1 MSAFTQ
7 YTTRLILAS
16 LLWVLPAGAQ
26 SSDEDD
32 FKLARNLFRD
42 AGDYATSSTL
52 FAEFIRNYPN
62 SPQLAEARLMLARS
76 YRNSSRCALA
86 ASAYETFFLE
96 HPDHLT
102 TADARRERAACLSQI
117 GQYAAAALAYEDV
130 QRRFSASDFAGQVL
144 IDAAANHTYAQNPQ
158 RAVDLYQRVLNEYGT
173 SAAVH
178 QARYQLAKL
187 LFTAGRADESQRL
200 LGQITLAKPAPPQAA
215 SAQLLN
221 GRIDL
226 FLGNRDGATEKFT
239 VLYDRFANAPQTD
252 SAYVDYANHLYE
264 QRLFNQAGD
273 AFARARSSLKDP
285 TLERDALLGLAD
297 ARRQSRQTAEALTHY
312 RALLDELRPGD
323 AHYLR
328 ARLGQAIALGQ
339 AGQFALAVGLFQ
351 GLIQVGDGREAL
363 EALRELG
370 ALYKARGDQS
380 RAITWYRRYLQEAGE
395 EAADALAVRAVL
407 AELYASTGY
416 REEAVAIYRQLAAG
430 QGDVAAEAQFGLAS
444 TFEAGDQ
451 PREALREYV
460 AYLELFPGA
469 SHAETAR
476 QRIEYLRE
484 FTVMNPAELSRALQQ
499 AWIDELSGTPRQSV
513 QLDVAHAL
521 FEHHDFAS
529 AARSFEHYT
538 AVYAHTT
545 YGPEAQFFLA
555 ESLLSLARQR
565 SMEERVS
572 TADSLRELALQEYR
586 ILSRAEAS
594 SWAQRAQMR
603 LIEVEADS
611 GPDSLRLSTL
621 EEGFARFVSTY
632 SREGSDHLDQALF
645 QLAEARRALG
655 AGEDVKVKSAIA
667 DYESLRRLFPQ
678 SPLVSQALFGIGLC
692 LAQRGQYEAAADS
705 LERMLQGYPDSP
717 LVANALFELG
727 QMRLAQ
733 EKPQQA
739 IGRLQELRWGY
750 PAFPARRKALLL
762 LADTYFSLGEYG
774 AAAALY
780 RPLAEAAGVRDPGGR
795 VRRQLARAYH
805 HMGQY
810 SAALQTYRRLL
821 GEEVEVAARDSIYF
835 DQAVLLVRLGQ
846 EDEAVRQFL
855 LVRDEFPEAPLANQ
869 AGARAGHIAFALKQY
884 DQARRIYQPLLERD
898 VSDSLVY
905 GQYALALFRLQRI
918 EEGRKAAKRYADR
931 MGEKSEWDQRFL
943 LAEGRYYQRAKN
955 YDRALKAFRDVVK
968 RRGRTAGEGAY
979 YAAET
984 LWQQN
989 AAAPSEEGAARALEA
1004 LVRFVQDYPDS
1015 PQSADAYLRLANY
1028 QFALHNYLQAAGAY
1042 KRVLEAPE
1050 AARDARR
1057 EAIWKLLQSY
1067 QGAHEYEAAHGIVEQ
1082 LLRDFPDH
1090 PRRLEARLELGVILK
1105 EKGQYAQA
1113 IGHFEA
1119 LLNEQQLDA
1128 NDASEARFY
1137 VGESYQNM
1145 GEYRKAIEAYY
1156 KVSYHGAGGF
1166 SQWITSAD
1174 FQRAKCHESMG
1185 EYATAIAV
1193 YERIVQREGG
1203 STPQGEMAQEQIVS
1217 LRRRL

>member
-1 MSAFTQ
+1 M
-7 YTTRLILAS
+7 
-16 LLWVLPAGAQ
+16 
-26 SSDEDD
+26 
-32 FKLARNLFRD
+32 
-42 AGDYATSSTL
+42 
-52 FAEFIRNYPN
+52 
-62 SPQLAEARLMLARS
+62 
-76 YRNSSRCALA
+76 
-86 ASAYETFFLE
+86 
-96 HPDHLT
+96 
-102 TADARRERAACLSQI
+102 
-117 GQYAAAALAYEDV
+117 
-130 QRRFSASDFAGQVL
+130 
-144 IDAAANHTYAQNPQ
+144 
-158 RAVDLYQRVLNEYGT
+158 
-173 SAAVH
+173 
-178 QARYQLAKL
+178 
-187 LFTAGRADESQRL
+187 
-200 LGQITLAKPAPPQAA
+200 
-215 SAQLLN
+215 
-221 GRIDL
+221 
-226 FLGNRDGATEKFT
+226 
-239 VLYDRFANAPQTD
+239 
-252 SAYVDYANHLYE
+252 
-264 QRLFNQAGD
+264 
-273 AFARARSSLKDP
+273 
-285 TLERDALLGLAD
+285 
-297 ARRQSRQTAEALTHY
+297 
-312 RALLDELRPGD
+312 
-323 AHYLR
+323 
-328 ARLGQAIALGQ
+328 
-339 AGQFALAVGLFQ
+339 
-351 GLIQVGDGREAL
+351 
-363 EALRELG
+363 
-370 ALYKARGDQS
+370 
-380 RAITWYRRYLQEAGE
+380 
-395 EAADALAVRAVL
+395 
-407 AELYASTGY
+407 
-416 REEAVAIYRQLAAG
+416 
-430 QGDVAAEAQFGLAS
+430 
-444 TFEAGDQ
+444 
-451 PREALREYV
+451 
-460 AYLELFPGA
+460 
-469 SHAETAR
+469 
-476 QRIEYLRE
+476 
-484 FTVMNPAELSRALQQ
+484 
-499 AWIDELSGTPRQSV
+499 

-529 AARSFEHYT
+529 AARSFEHY
-538 AVYAHTT
+538 AAAYSHTT

-632 SREGSDHLDQALF
+632 SREGSDHLDHALF

-655 AGEDVKVKSAIA
+655 VGEDVKIKSAIA
-667 DYESLRRLFPQ
+667 DYESLRKLFPQ

-727 QMRLAQ
+727 QMRLR
-733 EKPQQA
+733 KTQQA

-762 LADTYFSLGEYG
+762 LADPCFHWANTAQQPSSIG
-774 AAAALY
+774 
-780 RPLAEAAGVRDPGGR
+780 LAEAAGVRDPGGR

-884 DQARRIYQPLLERD
+884 DQAQRIYRPLLERD

-968 RRGRTAGEGAY
+968 RRGTAAGEGAY

-1057 EAIWKLLQSY
+1057 EAVWKLLQSY

-1090 PRRLEARLELGVILK
+1090 PRQLEARLELGVILK
-1105 EKGQYAQA
+1105 EKG
-1113 IGHFEA
+1113 HA
-1119 LLNEQQLDA
+1119 L
-1128 NDASEARFY
+1128 RP
-1137 VGESYQNM
+1137 
-1145 GEYRKAIEAYY
+1145 
-1156 KVSYHGAGGF
+1156 
-1166 SQWITSAD
+1166 SATL
-1174 FQRAKCHESMG
+1174 KPC
-1185 EYATAIAV
+1185 
-1193 YERIVQREGG
+1193 
-1203 STPQGEMAQEQIVS
+1203 
-1217 LRRRL
+1217 